1 MPADTSGF
9 WISDAVIRVS
19 SLKLEW
25 SYLPAN
31 NSTDD
36 DIHALLHK
44 QHPGGG
50 YEDVFPL
57 AHPFLPQDKSTVS
70 FSCALPWRQIHPPL
84 IIGDKNYPLDNDGYC
99 S

>member
-1 MPADTSGF
+1 MFLGGGQHARRHF

-31 NSTDD
+31 NSTNDV
-36 DIHALLHK
+36 IHALLHK

-50 YEDVFPL
+50 YEDAFPL
-57 AHPFLPQDKSTVS
+57 AHPFLHK
-70 FSCALPWRQIHPPL
+70 
-84 IIGDKNYPLDNDGYC
+84 KNQLCLLAVHCPGVESILA
-99 S
+99 